1 MNIGFLGI
9 QFGWGL
15 QMANMSAI
23 FEHLGAKA
31 DQLPILWLAAP
42 LTGLLVQPIVG
53 NLSDY
58 TWTPL
63 GRRRPYLLVG
73 AILAFIALIVMPN
86 CTNLWLA
93 AGLLWILDTSANVSM
108 VPFRAFVGDLL
119 PSEQRTKGFA
129 MQSIM
134 FGLGA
139 VSASVLP
146 WILSHVF
153 QISNVSNRLRKI
165 PLTVEVSF
173 YIGGVLLLG
182 TVLWTIVTTPEYP
195 PQNLTKFRQ
204 LQASKGGINSSL
216 RETWQTLRQMPVR
229 MKQLAWIQFFTWL
242 GIFCFFLYFPPA
254 VARNIFGA
262 TTQNST
268 LYSEGIEWAGIC
280 FAVYNAVCIGCSF
293 VLPRVAQRL
302 SRPITHGLC
311 LLCGGFSLISLLVID
326 NQYILLLA
334 MVGLGVAWSSV
345 LIIPYTM
352 LSSLIPPQRQGI
364 YQGIFNFFI
373 VLPEI
378 VASLGFGWIMQ
389 HLLHENRLLA
399 VVIGGGCLVIAASLA
414 FLIPTTGIDDLT
426 EDLTKESK
434 NLETQDGILSTPT
447 VTNPVGEQKT
457 P

>member
-1 MNIGFLGI
+1 
-9 QFGWGL
+9 
-15 QMANMSAI
+15 
-23 FEHLGAKA
+23 
-31 DQLPILWLAAP
+31 
-42 LTGLLVQPIVG
+42 
-53 NLSDY
+53 
-58 TWTPL
+58 
-63 GRRRPYLLVG
+63 
-73 AILAFIALIVMPN
+73 
-86 CTNLWLA
+86 
-93 AGLLWILDTSANVSM
+93 
-108 VPFRAFVGDLL
+108 
-119 PSEQRTKGFA
+119 
-129 MQSIM
+129 
-134 FGLGA
+134 
-139 VSASVLP
+139 
-146 WILSHVF
+146 
-153 QISNVSNRLRKI
+153 
-165 PLTVEVSF
+165 
-173 YIGGVLLLG
+173 
-182 TVLWTIVTTPEYP
+182 
-195 PQNLTKFRQ
+195 
-204 LQASKGGINSSL
+204 
-216 RETWQTLRQMPVR
+216 

-280 FAVYNAVCIGCSF
+280 FAIYNAVCIGCSF

-311 LLCGGFSLISLLVID
+311 LLCGGFSLISLVVID

-334 MVGLGVAWSSV
+334 MIGLGVAWSSV
-345 LIIPYTM
+345 LIIPYTI
-352 LSSLIPPQRQGI
+352 LSGLIPPQRQGI

-399 VVIGGGCLVIAASLA
+399 VVMGGGCLVIAASLA